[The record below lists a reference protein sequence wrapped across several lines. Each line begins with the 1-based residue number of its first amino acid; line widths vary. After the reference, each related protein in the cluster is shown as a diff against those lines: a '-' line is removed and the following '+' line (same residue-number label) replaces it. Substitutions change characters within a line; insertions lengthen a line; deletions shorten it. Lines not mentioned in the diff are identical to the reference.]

1 MEGEVQ
7 PGSVLL
13 SDQIKRY
20 VEEFDLIEPF
30 NPGNL
35 KPASYQLSVGDEY
48 AIGGE
53 LKKLK
58 GKGDKIEIHPFNVAI
73 IQTNEKVKMP
83 KDLIARWN
91 IRVTL
96 AYQGLLWV
104 GGPQVDPGYEGH
116 LYCPIYNLSKDTV
129 KLSQYE
135 KIATIDFT
143 KTTPYNEKDVVPFAR
158 KRNDVITEY
167 NYTLQSGLFTEVAQ
181 RIDEIAESTS
191 TDIQD
196 LKKMFSEQTRENEKK
211 LDESIQEIRSRSD
224 AFMFTTITFI
234 GIILTVISVL
244 IVFSSGHDFSAP
256 VIALTSSVISFIAL
270 MGVIYLYSKRTS

>member
-1 MEGEVQ
+1 MEEEIQ

-20 VEEFDLIEPF
+20 VEEFDLIKPF
-30 NPGNL
+30 NPDNL

-53 LKKLK
+53 LKKLT

-116 LYCPIYNLSKDTV
+116 LYCPIYNLSNEPV
-129 KLSQYE
+129 KLSQHD

-143 KTTPYNEKDVVPFAR
+143 KTTPYNEKDAIPFAR
-158 KRNDVITEY
+158 KRNDAITEY
-167 NYTLQSGLFTEVAQ
+167 NYTLQSGLFTEVGQ
-181 RIDEIAESTS
+181 RIDKIAEKTS
-191 TDIQD
+191 NDA
-196 LKKMFSEQTRENEKK
+196 
-211 LDESIQEIRSRSD
+211 QELRSRLD
-224 AFMFTTITFI
+224 AFIFTVITLI

-244 IVFSSGHDFSAP
+244 IVFSSNHDFSAP
-256 VIALTSSVISFIAL
+256 AIALISSIISFIAL
-270 MGVIYLYSKRTS
+270 MGVIYLYSERKS